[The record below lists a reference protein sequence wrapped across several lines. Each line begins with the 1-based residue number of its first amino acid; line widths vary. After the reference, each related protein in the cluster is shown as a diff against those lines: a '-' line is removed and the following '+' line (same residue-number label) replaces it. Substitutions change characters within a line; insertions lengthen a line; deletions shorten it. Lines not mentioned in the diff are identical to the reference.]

1 MLPPLTPELHAIF
14 SGFLRERVGLHYGAD
29 DAPILGDKLALRAEE
44 AGFASLLD
52 YYYHLRY
59 DDPDGAELA
68 ALAEALVVHESYLFR
83 EHPPLVLAAD
93 LAAEAVARGERPRIW
108 SAACAAGEEAA
119 TVAMLLAARGCRQRV
134 ELVASDLSAR
144 VLARARAGTWTR
156 RALRQV
162 PEPALVE
169 RYLTVDARS
178 VRVEPGLIADI
189 DWRRINLIEPDQVAT
204 VGLCDVILCRNV
216 LIYFDDQTLLHVV
229 ESLVRQLRPGG
240 VLLIGVAESL
250 LRFPTSLVCEEH
262 RGVFVYRRPVRP

>member
-29 DAPILGDKLALRAEE
+29 DAALLGDKLSVCAED

-59 DDPDGAELA
+59 DDAGAAALT

-108 SAACAAGEEAA
+108 SAACAGGEEPA
-119 TVAMLLAARGCRQRV
+119 TLAMLLTARGCRQRV
-134 ELVASDLSAR
+134 DLIASDLSAR
-144 VLARARAGTWTR
+144 VLARARTGTWTR
-156 RALRQV
+156 RGLRQV
-162 PEPALVE
+162 PEPELAE
-169 RYLTVDARS
+169 RYLTVDARA
-178 VRVEPGLIADI
+178 VRIEPALIADI
-189 DWRRINLIEPDQVAT
+189 DWRQINLIVPDQVAS

-216 LIYFDDQTLLHVV
+216 LIYFDDDTVLHVV
-229 ESLVRQLRPGG
+229 ESLGRQLRPGG

-262 RGVFVYRRPVRP
+262 RGVFLYRRPLSP